1 MPIIKFELEEE
12 ELKFIKES
20 VSHQL
25 DVVYYKSNEFLN
37 DMAGFTGLIVD
48 NPYEKYIDGLKHI
61 LERIEEKKYYLF

>member
-1 MPIIKFELEEE
+1 MNIIKFELEEE

-37 DMAGFTGLIVD
+37 DLSCLTGLIVD
-48 NPYEKYIDGLKHI
+48 NPYKEYIEGLKNI
-61 LERIEEKKYYLF
+61 LDRIENKKYYLL